1 MTDMFTFEHPKN
13 QSNIIK
19 VIGVGG
25 GGSNA
30 VTHMYHE
37 GIQGVDFI
45 LCNTDAQSLNSSP
58 VNNKI
63 HLGKRVLGAGN
74 MPSVGRD
81 AAIETKDEIRD
92 MLQQHTKMLFITA
105 GMGGGTGTGAAPIV
119 AEIARELDI
128 LTVGIVTLPFSFEGK
143 KRQQQAL
150 EGIIELRKSVDT
162 LLLIS
167 NDKLREEYGNMKLT
181 EAFRMA
187 DNVLTI
193 AAKGIAEIITV
204 TGYINVDFED
214 VKTVMRNSGK
224 AIMGSAR
231 ADGENR
237 AVKAIEEAMRSPL
250 LNDTNIKGAKNIL
263 LNITSGLEEVS
274 LDEVHEITD
283 YIQTECGN
291 SAEVIWGNG
300 TDEALGKSIGIT
312 IIATGFETDDD
323 THTGT
328 VQKAVK
334 VTPLYSNPE
343 PVAPIAPPT
352 APPAVDPAP
361 ITIPDEPVAEI
372 KQEVSTSKT
381 GIMSLMD
388 KLRFVDENAGKSNSD
403 KKVQE
408 TENSPA
414 KVHHLFE
421 ETREE
426 INQTIEADDI
436 AEIASEE
443 IRIEEKV
450 MESTEVSWQ
459 NENDKKEEIIS
470 FVIETAP
477 LAKPETAPVH
487 HEHFIDKEERDEL
500 DKKSSERL
508 AKLKAMSMQLHSPD
522 KVDELER
529 QPAYLRRGL
538 QLSDPDNTG
547 KHVSRYSLDGNEDK
561 RGLRTDNSYLHDNV
575 D

>member
-63 HLGKRVLGAGN
+63 HLGKRNLGAGN
-74 MPSVGRD
+74 MPAVGRE

-92 MLQQHTKMLFITA
+92 LLQQHTKMLFITA

-119 AEIARELDI
+119 AEVARELDI

-150 EGIIELRKSVDT
+150 DGIKELRKSVDT
-162 LLLIS
+162 LLIIS
-167 NDKLREEYGNMKLT
+167 NDKLREEYGNMRLT

-214 VKTVMRNSGK
+214 VKTVMKNSGK

-231 ADGENR
+231 AEGENR
-237 AVKAIEEAMRSPL
+237 ATKAIEEAMRSPL
-250 LNDTNIKGAKNIL
+250 LNDTNIKGASNIL
-263 LNITSGLEEVS
+263 LNITSGNEEVS

-283 YIQTECGN
+283 FIQRECGN
-291 SAEVIWGNG
+291 CAEVIWGNG
-300 TDEALGKSIGIT
+300 TDEGLDKSIGIT
-312 IIATGFETDDD
+312 IIATGFENEEEIQL
-323 THTGT
+323 GSP
-328 VQKAVK
+328 QKIIK
-334 VTPLYSNPE
+334 VTPLYDAPVKTPKNEPLSEPKEPE
-343 PVAPIAPPT
+343 ITENVAVVLAQPEFEINKDFN
-352 APPAVDPAP
+352 PAVD
-361 ITIPDEPVAEI
+361 EI
-372 KQEVSTSKT
+372 KQKLKFHDDEISIKEPKASGTDLKQTPKLHFLFDTKSSEDETVEADLLSQEAAEEVV
-381 GIMSLMD
+381 
-388 KLRFVDENAGKSNSD
+388 VDRAFETDAETPAALNEEIVSFTIEPVVINEYKAPEHKHEVKIDIEERAELDRKSN
-403 KKVQE
+403 
-408 TENSPA
+408 
-414 KVHHLFE
+414 
-421 ETREE
+421 
-426 INQTIEADDI
+426 
-436 AEIASEE
+436 
-443 IRIEEKV
+443 
-450 MESTEVSWQ
+450 
-459 NENDKKEEIIS
+459 
-470 FVIETAP
+470 
-477 LAKPETAPVH
+477 
-487 HEHFIDKEERDEL
+487 
-500 DKKSSERL
+500 ERL
-508 AKLKAMSMQLHSPD
+508 AKLKAMSMQLQSSD
-522 KVDELER
+522 RIDELER
-529 QPAYLRRGL
+529 QPAYLRRGM
-538 QLSDPDNTG
+538 QLSEPETSG
-547 KHVSRYSLDGNEDK
+547 KQVSRYSLDNPDDVKG
-561 RGLRTDNSYLHDNV
+561 GLRTDNSFLHDNV

>member
-45 LCNTDAQSLNSSP
+45 LCNTDSQSLNSSP

-231 ADGENR
+231 ADGESR
-237 AVKAIEEAMRSPL
+237 AIRAIEEAMRSPL

-323 THTGT
+323 THVGT

-334 VTPLYSNPE
+334 VTPLYPIPE
-343 PVAPIAPPT
+343 PAPQK
-352 APPAVDPAP
+352 APPAPENIP
-361 ITIPDEPVAEI
+361 IETVMEVRE
-372 KQEVSTSKT
+372 EVSSPKT
-381 GIMSLMD
+381 GILSLMD
-388 KLRFVDENAGKSNSD
+388 KLKFVDEKALNSNSD
-403 KKVQE
+403 PKVQE
-408 TENSPA
+408 IENTAS
-414 KVHHLFE
+414 KVHFLFE
-421 ETREE
+421 ETTEE
-426 INQTIEADDI
+426 SNQTIEADDI
-436 AEIASEE
+436 AEDAVQEL
-443 IRIEEKV
+443 RIEEFS
-450 MESTEVSWQ
+450 MESTVDSRQEE
-459 NENDKKEEIIS
+459 NEKKVEIVS
-470 FVIETAP
+470 FVIETTPPAQTE
-477 LAKPETAPVH
+477 KAPVQQ
-487 HEHFIDKEERDEL
+487 EHFIDKEERAEL
-500 DKKSSERL
+500 DKKSGERL

-538 QLSDPDNTG
+538 QLSDPDNSG
-547 KHVSRYSLDGNEDK
+547 RHVSRYSLDGNEDK
-561 RGLRTDNSYLHDNV
+561 PGLRTDNSYLHDNV

>member
-63 HLGKRVLGAGN
+63 HLGKRNLGAGN
-74 MPSVGRD
+74 MPAVGRE
-81 AAIETKDEIRD
+81 AAIETRDEIRE
-92 MLQQHTKMLFITA
+92 LLEQHTKMLFITA

-150 EGIIELRKSVDT
+150 EGIKELRRSVDT
-162 LLLIS
+162 LLIIS
-167 NDKLREEYGNMKLT
+167 NDKLREEYGNMRLT

-214 VKTVMRNSGK
+214 VKTVMKNSGK

-231 ADGENR
+231 AEGDSR
-237 AVKAIEEAMRSPL
+237 ATKAIEEAMRSPL

-263 LNITSGLEEVS
+263 LNITSGTEEVS

-283 YIQTECGN
+283 YIQRECGN

-312 IIATGFETDDD
+312 IIATGFENEEEIRV
-323 THTGT
+323 GT
-328 VQKAVK
+328 VPKVIK
-334 VTPLYSNPE
+334 VTHLYGEPEKSPMVEKVAEPEQPQKDEPELSKTESSEIQKPE
-343 PVAPIAPPT
+343 PEVKMEHK
-352 APPAVDPAP
+352 PAVD
-361 ITIPDEPVAEI
+361 EI
-372 KQEVSTSKT
+372 KQ
-381 GIMSLMD
+381 
-388 KLRFVDENAGKSNSD
+388 KLRFHDDEVTIKD
-403 KKVQE
+403 KPYFTFEPKEPVKIHYLFDEQV
-408 TENSPA
+408 A
-414 KVHHLFE
+414 KE
-421 ETREE
+421 ETV
-426 INQTIEADDI
+426 EADDLLI
-436 AEIASEE
+436 KSDDEAEPIESPEHISEQKTPAMIDE
-443 IRIEEKV
+443 IVFTIESPAEKEI
-450 MESTEVSWQ
+450 MFSEPKREVTI
-459 NENDKKEEIIS
+459 N
-470 FVIETAP
+470 
-477 LAKPETAPVH
+477 L
-487 HEHFIDKEERDEL
+487 EERAEL
-500 DKKSSERL
+500 DRKANERH
-508 AKLKAMSMQLHSPD
+508 AKLKAMSMQLTSPD

-538 QLSDPDNTG
+538 QLSDPDTSG
-547 KHVSRYSLDGNEDK
+547 KQVSRYSLDGSDEV
-561 RGLRTDNSYLHDNV
+561 RGGLRTDNSFLHDNV

>member
-63 HLGKRVLGAGN
+63 HLGKRNLGAGN
-74 MPSVGRD
+74 MPAVGRE
-81 AAIETKDEIRD
+81 AANETREEIRE
-92 MLQQHTKMLFITA
+92 LLEQHTKMLFITA

-150 EGIIELRKSVDT
+150 EGIKELRKSVDT

-167 NDKLREEYGNMKLT
+167 NDKLREEYGNMRLT

-214 VKTVMRNSGK
+214 VKTVMKNSGK

-231 ADGENR
+231 AEGENR
-237 AVKAIEEAMRSPL
+237 ATRAIEEAMRSPL

-263 LNITSGLEEVS
+263 LNITSGTEEVS

-283 YIQTECGN
+283 YIQRECGN

-312 IIATGFETDDD
+312 IIATGFENEEEINV
-323 THTGT
+323 GT
-328 VQKAVK
+328 VQKIIK
-334 VTPLYSNPE
+334 VTPLYGEPE
-343 PVAPIAPPT
+343 KAPVIEKVAETEQALKIEPEISIT
-352 APPAVDPAP
+352 ESSDVP
-361 ITIPDEPVAEI
+361 ITEP
-372 KQEVSTSKT
+372 
-381 GIMSLMD
+381 
-388 KLRFVDENAGKSNSD
+388 
-403 KKVQE
+403 
-408 TENSPA
+408 
-414 KVHHLFE
+414 
-421 ETREE
+421 
-426 INQTIEADDI
+426 
-436 AEIASEE
+436 E
-443 IRIEEKV
+443 IRIEHKPAVDEIKQKLRFHDDEVTIKDKPYFTPEPKEPVKV
-450 MESTEVSWQ
+450 HFLFEEPIA
-459 NENDKKEEIIS
+459 KEESVEADQLSQEADDEEVGDVSQAQQPSPSLANEII
-470 FVIETAP
+470 FTIESPVEKETTFSAP
-477 LAKPETAPVH
+477 RREVNINL
-487 HEHFIDKEERDEL
+487 EERAEL
-500 DKKSSERL
+500 DRKASERH
-508 AKLKAMSMQLHSPD
+508 AKLKAMSMQLTSPD

-529 QPAYLRRGL
+529 QPAYLRKGL
-538 QLSDPDNTG
+538 QLNEPDTSG
-547 KHVSRYSLDGNEDK
+547 KQVSRYSLDGSEEV
-561 RGLRTDNSYLHDNV
+561 RGGLRTDNSFLHDNV